1 MYLLVAAF
9 SLYGM
14 YPNLFSRIL
23 ALGVLVALATMAGA
37 SLNFRSK
44 KDIFPYSLAW
54 VIEIAILDAFMSV
67 PYAGWGLY
75 LDWNVWVG
83 YALVL
88 LIPLYTVHLHK
99 KPVLETPL

>member
-14 YPNLFSRIL
+14 YPGLLSRML
-23 ALGVLVALATMAGA
+23 ALGALIALATLAGS
-37 SLNFRSK
+37 SLNFHLK
-44 KDIFPYSLAW
+44 KDILPYSLVW
-54 VIEIAILDAFMSV
+54 VLEIAVLDALMSV

-83 YALVL
+83 YALVVL
-88 LIPLYTVHLHK
+88 VPMFSVYLHQR
-99 KPVLETPL
+99 PILETPL